1 MKAHRVDGRAV
12 WDPSHAFAAFAASYS
27 LRRRLERIVIRTW
40 ARVARRRVVELFDAW
55 EAAR

>member
-1 MKAHRVDGRAV
+1 MKAHRIDGRAA

-27 LRRRLERIVIRTW
+27 LRCRLEGIVLRTW

-55 EAAR
+55 GAR